1 MTNIPLVD
9 LAAQHREVADE
20 VADGWAGV
28 LERTAFINGPQVNI
42 VTINQSSPLN
52 NPNFI
57 TTIPSVLFTA
67 GTGNENRRALARS
80 ISGQPATGRVISLT
94 EAYVSD

>member
-28 LERTAFINGPQVNI
+28 LERTAFINGPQVAA
-42 VTINQSSPLN
+42 
-52 NPNFI
+52 F
-57 TTIPSVLFTA
+57 
-67 GTGNENRRALARS
+67 ER
-80 ISGQPATGRVISLT
+80 
-94 EAYVSD
+94 